1 MSVKGY
7 QLRLGLFAAVSAL
20 LCVNALAP
28 WGQQTAQWIFT
39 ALQAT
44 IGVGAI
50 VCGLVVARRMHG
62 LARAWRL
69 VVVAAFVSSLI
80 GDVVWRVG
88 HAASGSYTTPP
99 VSRRVQLHASTAD
112 PGDHRPGAAFR
123 PPGDRTRRRSDPE
136 FPRDHRSSMGW
147 CRRYRSRCSCSSPD
161 SATRP
166 VHVLP
171 RSNNTTVMV
180 AYSVLECVVVVSGD
194 GRRHYLSAR
203 PLVSQDRGLAVGSEP
218 DRIETL
224 YRSVI
229 RLCDR
234 IGPAGHRGG
243 HRVDR
248 TG

>member
-88 HAASGSYTTPP
+88 HAASGSYTAPP
-99 VSRRVQLHASTAD
+99 LSV
-112 PGDHRPGAAFR
+112 AFNFM
-123 PPGDRTRRRSDPE
+123 PPLLTLVIIVLLLRSG
-136 FPRDHRSSMGW
+136 PR
-147 CRRYRSRCSCSSPD
+147 
-161 SATRP
+161 
-166 VHVLP
+166 
-171 RSNNTTVMV
+171 
-180 AYSVLECVVVVSGD
+180 
-194 GRRHYLSAR
+194 
-203 PLVSQDRGLAVGSEP
+203 
-218 DRIETL
+218 
-224 YRSVI
+224 
-229 RLCDR
+229 
-234 IGPAGHRGG
+234 
-243 HRVDR
+243 
-248 TG
+248 